1 MASSGALPATD
12 GDPVASTRND
22 PAPTVRDVAQ
32 LAGVSPGTVS
42 KALNGQ
48 GQLREE
54 TRQRV
59 LDAAEKLRFRP
70 NQVARSL
77 SEGRTY
83 TVGMLTSDSFGRF
96 TLPLME
102 GIEDS
107 LGAGQVSTLLCDGR
121 GDPLREHHYLS
132 ELLNRR
138 VDGIVVTGR
147 RPDARRSVGRL
158 PIPVVYVLG
167 RSDDPADLTV
177 TNDDKQG
184 ARLAVEHLVALG
196 RTRLAYVSGP
206 GHHLST
212 QLRQRGFEEA
222 VATAGRGVA
231 ATDVLLGHWSEAWGR
246 TAAGLLA
253 RRPAHD
259 RVDAVFCGS
268 DQIARGLTD
277 GLREAG
283 VSVPVEV
290 SVVGFDNWDVMVEAA
305 RPPLTTIDPGLVRL
319 GRQSA
324 SRLLTAIDGG
334 DLGEGIVAQ
343 PCALVVR
350 GSSVPGGT

>member
-1 MASSGALPATD
+1 M
-12 GDPVASTRND
+12 ASTRND
-22 PAPTVRDVAQ
+22 SAVTVRDVAQ

-54 TRQRV
+54 TRRRV
-59 LDAAEKLRFRP
+59 QEAAEKLRFRP

-77 SEGRTY
+77 AEGRTY

-107 LGAGQVSTLLCDGR
+107 LGAGKVSTLLCDGR
-121 GDPLREHHYLS
+121 GDPLRERHYIA

-147 RPDARRSVGRL
+147 RPDERRSVGQL

-167 RSDDPADLTV
+167 RSDDPEDLTV
-177 TNDDKQG
+177 TNDDEQG
-184 ARLAVEHLVALG
+184 ARLAVEHLVAHG

-206 GHHLST
+206 AHHLST
-212 QLRQRGFEEA
+212 QLRRQGFEA
-222 VATAGRGVA
+222 AAAAAGATVS
-231 ATDVLLGHWSEAWGR
+231 DLLTGHWSEAWGR

-253 RRPAHD
+253 RRTGGL
-259 RVDAVFCGS
+259 VDGVLCGS

-283 VSVPVEV
+283 VRVPQDV

-305 RPPLTTIDPGLVRL
+305 RPPLTTIDPKLVRL
-319 GRQSA
+319 GRLSA
-324 SRLLTAIDGG
+324 SRLLTAIDGAE
-334 DLGEGIVAQ
+334 LGRGVVAQ
-343 PCALVVR
+343 PCELVIR
-350 GSSVPGGT
+350 ESSVPT

>member
-1 MASSGALPATD
+1 M
-12 GDPVASTRND
+12 ASTRND
-22 PAPTVRDVAQ
+22 SAVTVRDVAQ

-59 LDAAEKLRFRP
+59 QEAAEKLRFRP

-77 SEGRTY
+77 AEGRTY

-107 LGAGQVSTLLCDGR
+107 LGAGKVSTLLCDGR
-121 GDPLREHHYLS
+121 GDPLRERHYIA

-147 RPDARRSVGRL
+147 RPDERRSVGQL

-167 RSDDPADLTV
+167 RSDDPEDLTV
-177 TNDDKQG
+177 TNDDEQG
-184 ARLAVEHLVALG
+184 ARLAVEHLVAHG

-206 GHHLST
+206 AHHLST
-212 QLRQRGFEEA
+212 QLRRQGFEA
-222 VATAGRGVA
+222 AAAAAGATVS
-231 ATDVLLGHWSEAWGR
+231 DLLTGHWSEAWGR

-253 RRPAHD
+253 RRTGGL
-259 RVDAVFCGS
+259 VDGVLCGS

-283 VSVPVEV
+283 VRVPQDV

-305 RPPLTTIDPGLVRL
+305 RPPLTTIDPKLVRL
-319 GRQSA
+319 GRLSA
-324 SRLLTAIDGG
+324 SRLLTAIDGAE
-334 DLGEGIVAQ
+334 LGRGVVAQ
-343 PCALVVR
+343 PCELVIR
-350 GSSVPGGT
+350 ESSVPT

>member
-1 MASSGALPATD
+1 VASS
-12 GDPVASTRND
+12 RNES
-22 PAPTVRDVAQ
+22 AVTVRDVAQ

-54 TRQRV
+54 TRLRV
-59 LDAAEKLRFRP
+59 QEAAEKLRFRP

-77 SEGRTY
+77 AEGRTY

-107 LGAGQVSTLLCDGR
+107 LGAGKVSTLLCDGR
-121 GDPLREHHYLS
+121 GDPLRERHYIA

-147 RPDARRSVGRL
+147 RPDARRSVGAL

-167 RSDDPADLTV
+167 RSDEPGDLTV
-177 TNDDKQG
+177 TNDDEQG
-184 ARLAVEHLVALG
+184 ARLAVEHLVAVG

-206 GHHLST
+206 VHHLST
-212 QLRQRGFEEA
+212 TLRQQGFEAA
-222 VATAGRGVA
+222 VAAAPGVEVG
-231 ATDVLLGHWSEAWGR
+231 DVMTGHWSEAWGR
-246 TAAGLLA
+246 TAAGMLL
-253 RRPAHD
+253 RRPVAD
-259 RVDAVFCGS
+259 RVDGVFCGS

-283 VSVPVEV
+283 ARVPDDV

-305 RPPLTTIDPGLVRL
+305 RPPLTTIDPNLVRL
-319 GRQSA
+319 GQLSA
-324 SRLLTAIDGG
+324 SRLLGAIDGG
-334 DLGEGIVAQ
+334 ELGAGVVAQ
-343 PCALVVR
+343 PCELVLR
-350 GSSVPGGT
+350 GSSVPST

>member
-1 MASSGALPATD
+1 M
-12 GDPVASTRND
+12 VRND
-22 PAPTVRDVAQ
+22 AVPTVRDVAQ

-59 LDAAEKLRFRP
+59 LDAAEKLRFQP
-70 NQVARSL
+70 NRVARSL

-121 GDPLREHHYLS
+121 GDPLRERHYIT

-147 RPDARRSVGRL
+147 RPDARRTVGRL
-158 PIPVVYVLG
+158 PIPVVYALC
-167 RSDDPADLTV
+167 RSDDPGDLTV
-177 TNDDKQG
+177 TMDDEQG

-206 GHHLST
+206 QHHLST
-212 QLRQRGFEEA
+212 RLRQQGFEKAAAGPGVE
-222 VATAGRGVA
+222 VA
-231 ATDVLLGHWSEAWGR
+231 DVLLGHWSEAWGR

-253 RRPAHD
+253 RRLEHA
-259 RVDAVFCGS
+259 RVDGVFCGS

-283 VSVPVEV
+283 VRVPVEV

-305 RPPLTTIDPGLVRL
+305 RPTLTTVDPGLVRL
-319 GRQSA
+319 GRESA

-334 DLGEGIVAQ
+334 DLGQGVVAL
-343 PCALVVR
+343 PCRLVLR
-350 GSSVPGGT
+350 GSSVPT

>member
-1 MASSGALPATD
+1 MA
-12 GDPVASTRND
+12 RNGSV
-22 PAPTVRDVAQ
+22 PTVRDVAH

-59 LDAAEKLRFRP
+59 QEAADKLGFQANR
-70 NQVARSL
+70 VARSL

-83 TVGMLTSDSFGRF
+83 TVGMLTSASFGRF

-121 GDPLREHHYLS
+121 GDPLRERHYIS

-147 RPDARRSVGRL
+147 RPDARRSVGQL
-158 PIPVVYVLG
+158 PIPVVYVLS
-167 RSDDPADLTV
+167 RSDDPDDLTV
-177 TNDDKQG
+177 TNDDEQG
-184 ARLAVEHLVALG
+184 ARLAVEHLVAVG
-196 RTRLAYVSGP
+196 RGRLAYVSGP

-212 QLRQRGFEEA
+212 VLRQQGFEA
-222 VATAGRGVA
+222 AAAAAGAHLDGA
-231 ATDVLLGHWSEAWGR
+231 DVMLGQWSEAWGR
-246 TAAGLLA
+246 TAAGMLM
-253 RRPAHD
+253 RRPPGE
-259 RVDAVFCGS
+259 RVDGVFCGS
-268 DQIARGLTD
+268 DQIARGLAD

-283 VSVPVEV
+283 VRVPDEV
-290 SVVGFDNWDVMVEAA
+290 SIVGFDNWDVMVSAA
-305 RPPLTTIDPGLVRL
+305 RPPLTTVDPRLVRL
-319 GRQSA
+319 GRLSA
-324 SRLLTAIDGG
+324 SRLMTAIDGCE
-334 DLGEGIVAQ
+334 LGSGVVAQ
-343 PCALVVR
+343 PCALVLR
-350 GSSVPGGT
+350 DSSVPG